1 MKTFQ
6 EQKNNS
12 AKPLL
17 WVSMISMSMVF
28 AGLTSALVVRKAE
41 GNWLEFDY
49 PIWFYLSTL
58 LIILSSFTINWAK
71 QSVKI
76 NNLEKANQA
85 LKYTFN
91 LGLIFTFTQFLTWY
105 FLIKDGIYFT
115 GFASNASGSYLYVL
129 MVTHLMHLFAGLIAL
144 RVTKKNLINGLYDSS
159 NYLGLELTTIFWH
172 FLDILWV
179 GLFLFV
185 EFYF

>member
-1 MKTFQ
+1 MKTF
-6 EQKNNS
+6 EQKQKDS
-12 AKPLL
+12 KKPLL
-17 WVSMISMSMVF
+17 WISMVSMTMFFAAFISAIIVH
-28 AGLTSALVVRKAE
+28 KAD
-41 GNWLEFDY
+41 GNWYEYKL
-49 PIWFYLSTL
+49 PIWIYLST
-58 LIILSSFTINWAK
+58 IIIIISSFTINWAK

-76 NNLEKANQA
+76 NNIEKANRA

-105 FLIKDGIYFT
+105 FLIKDGIHLSEKSF
-115 GFASNASGSYLYVL
+115 ASGSYLYIL
-129 MVTHLMHLFAGLIAL
+129 MITHLLHLFAGLIAI
-144 RVTKKNLINGLYDSS
+144 RVTRKNLKNGLYDSS
-159 NYLGLELTTIFWH
+159 NHLGLELTTIFWH

>member
-1 MKTFQ
+1 MKTF
-6 EQKNNS
+6 EQKQKDS
-12 AKPLL
+12 KKPLL
-17 WVSMISMSMVF
+17 WISMVSMTMFFAAFISAIIVH
-28 AGLTSALVVRKAE
+28 KAD
-41 GNWLEFDY
+41 GNWDEYKL
-49 PIWFYLSTL
+49 PIWIYLST
-58 LIILSSFTINWAK
+58 IIIIISSFTINLAK

-76 NNLEKANQA
+76 NNLEKANRA

-144 RVTKKNLINGLYDSS
+144 RVTIKNLKNGVYDSS
-159 NYLGLELTTIFWH
+159 NHLGLELTTIFWD